1 MPEKKDNA
9 QKKTTAPKTTAKK
22 KSTVKRASA
31 VQDKQAADTERRD
44 DQVAEGQLNIPEP
57 SDAQVAEEK
66 RRDGIRRNLV
76 QNQGTIDSLDAQ
88 VEQLR
93 EQSAKL
99 LLALYPQQGANDPHH
114 KAVKGFLAAS
124 RMERANRASTPA
136 KLKALLENMQKSP
149 IDAAM
154 TRHTKRG
161 TRRPDRPMKPNAAGA

>member
-1 MPEKKDNA
+1 MPEKAENA
-9 QKKTTAPKTTAKK
+9 KAKKNAPKAAAPKKTSVKKAAPQKAKQDADA
-22 KSTVKRASA
+22 SRRAEA
-31 VQDKQAADTERRD
+31 VD
-44 DQVAEGQLNIPEP
+44 EGQLNKPEP
-57 SDAQVAEEK
+57 SDAQAAEEK
-66 RRDGIRRNLV
+66 RRDGIRRALV
-76 QNQGTIDSLDAQ
+76 QNQDTIDSLDAQ

-114 KAVKGFLAAS
+114 KAVKGYLAAS
-124 RMERANRASTPA
+124 RMERANRASSPA

-161 TRRPDRPMKPNAAGA
+161 TRRPDRPMKSDAAGA